1 MIEAG
6 ECQKSWARDGLIVFN
21 SAAEISIVLEQSE
34 RNSLTL
40 ETLS

>member
-6 ECQKSWARDGLIVFN
+6 KCQKSWARDSLILFN
-21 SAAEISIVLEQSE
+21 LAPEMSIVLEQSE

-40 ETLS
+40 EILS